1 MKSPDDI
8 WEEIG
13 SLADDEMLHVITKLL
28 SVYDQILKN
37 DPQSVEAR
45 NFFQHLDNAVTQ
57 TSQCNLNRR

>member
-13 SLADDEMLHVITKLL
+13 GLADDELLHVITKLL
-28 SVYDQILKN
+28 SVYDQMLKN
-37 DPQSVEAR
+37 DTQREEAQR
-45 NFFQHLDNAVTQ
+45 FFRHLDNAVTA